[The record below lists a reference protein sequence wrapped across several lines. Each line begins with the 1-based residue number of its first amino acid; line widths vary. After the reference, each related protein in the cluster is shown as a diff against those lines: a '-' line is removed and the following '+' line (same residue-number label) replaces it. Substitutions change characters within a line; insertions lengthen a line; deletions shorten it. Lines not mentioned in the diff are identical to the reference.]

1 MVCFEIYV
9 HSLGVLCPA
18 DSKGINVPSGCK
30 CNAGFAGN
38 VVASSI
44 APYFISSC
52 IFTPCPNSSN
62 GFSVHSGCHCN
73 AGFNGTVVAS
83 EIYPFYNYSCNAVKC
98 PLNSFG
104 ANLPSGCFCNAG
116 YSGLLVATENS
127 PLFYTGPCLAVAC
140 PADSSGLNIPNGC
153 VCNSN
158 QLFQGTIVAIRMA
171 PFYSGTC
178 VQCTPVPSGINVKST
193 DGLYTYLKWESN
205 ANAGFA
211 LPLSCA
217 ISIDYLLVAGGGAG
231 GASTGTISSN
241 YIV

>member
-1 MVCFEIYV
+1 MFCFAIYV

-52 IFTPCPNSSN
+52 K
-62 GFSVHSGCHCN
+62 
-73 AGFNGTVVAS
+73 
-83 EIYPFYNYSCNAVKC
+83 AVKC

-104 ANLPSGCFCNAG
+104 ANLPSGCTCNAG
-116 YSGLLVATENS
+116 YSGSLVASENP
-127 PLFYTGPCLAVAC
+127 PLFYTGPC
-140 PADSSGLNIPNGC
+140 S
-153 VCNSN
+153 
-158 QLFQGTIVAIRMA
+158 
-171 PFYSGTC
+171 
-178 VQCTPVPSGINVKST
+178 CTPVPSGINVKST

-217 ISIDYLLVAGGGAG
+217 ISIDYLLVA
-231 GASTGTISSN
+231 
-241 YIV
+241 